1 MTSSSWQ
8 PLHHPRCRPMEYN
21 EALAWYWH
29 KGAGQIIQQL
39 PDDERDIAHLS
50 WILQRWRL
58 DPVCFAVEA
67 LRTKLMPYQAAV
79 LLNLADAP
87 YELFQFYQ
95 CDAEQAK
102 RQVLIPSGHG
112 LGKTRMSAT
121 SILWML
127 ITHMFSH
134 TLCTAPSSNQLTGR
148 LWSEVR
154 KLFRRLRNA
163 WPIIADDWEILG
175 SSIIHTNPDY
185 GDWNAV
191 ARTARPE
198 KPEALQGAHALDD
211 DDADSQLADIFGDE
225 LNSSATGGILVV
237 IEEASGVDDAIRQ
250 TLEGALSEEGARL
263 LAPGNPTRPDGWFA
277 DDMER
282 TDRYAVHTLDCRSS
296 NRHKRYSLPW
306 RDMAGKVHNL
316 FRNGFV
322 SASYWKNIL
331 AECDGD
337 EDADYFRIRV
347 KGEKPRS
354 ALFSI
359 IKSHWV
365 ESAQGRNN
373 DVDSA
378 SDWAII
384 GLDFGLTSD
393 KHGMAIRKGFNLLDG
408 QEWLPKEDP
417 EQVTLE
423 AAERAID
430 AQELFNAR
438 YIIGDSNGVGRGAME
453 YLTRYY
459 RERPK
464 LKVKV
469 VHYNSGMGALDN
481 KRYNRRRDEMW
492 HKYGRKWVANPR
504 CKLLNLPGLKRQ
516 LTAPQFSERNN
527 IIYVESKADLKKRGI
542 ESTNLADALLQTLM
556 VHIPEA
562 APLDAQPEPIQ
573 KLPTIFQKHFDR
585 LNRRKQAGSVIQ

>member
-1 MTSSSWQ
+1 
-8 PLHHPRCRPMEYN
+8 MEYD

-29 KGAGQIIQQL
+29 KGAGRVIQQL
-39 PDDERDIAHLS
+39 PDEERDIGQLS
-50 WILQRWRL
+50 WMLQRWRL

-67 LRTKLMPYQAAV
+67 LRTKLMPYQVAA
-79 LLNLADAP
+79 LLDLADAP
-87 YELFQFYQ
+87 YELYQFYGA
-95 CDAEQAK
+95 DAGNPK

-112 LGKTRMSAT
+112 LGKTRMLAT
-121 SILWML
+121 GILWML

-148 LWSEVR
+148 LWSEIR
-154 KLFRRLRNA
+154 KLFRRLREA
-163 WPIIADDWEILG
+163 WPIIADDWEIQG

-185 GDWNAV
+185 GDWNTV

-211 DDADSQLADIFGDE
+211 DDSDGQLAEIFGDE
-225 LNSSATGGILVV
+225 LENPATGGILVV
-237 IEEASGVDDAIRQ
+237 IEEASGVDDTIRK

-277 DDMER
+277 DDMEK
-282 TDRYAVHTLDCRSS
+282 TDRYAVHTLDCRQS
-296 NRHKRYSLPW
+296 NRKEIYHLPW
-306 RDMAGKVHNL
+306 RDMAGKTHQL
-316 FRNGFV
+316 SLNGFV
-322 SASYWKNIL
+322 SPTYWQNIL

-337 EDADYFRIRV
+337 DDADYFRVRV
-347 KGEKPRS
+347 KGQKPRS

-359 IKSHWV
+359 IKTHWV
-365 ESAQGRNN
+365 ESAQQRTP
-373 DVDSA
+373 DADSLNE
-378 SDWAII
+378 WPVI

-393 KHGMAIRKGFNLLDG
+393 KHGIAVRKGFNMLDG
-408 QEWLPKEDP
+408 NEWLPKEDP

-464 LKVKV
+464 CKVKV
-469 VHYNSGMGALDN
+469 VHYNSGMGALDK
-481 KRYNRRRDEMW
+481 KRYNRKRDEMW

-504 CKLLNLPGLKRQ
+504 CKLLDLPGLKRQ
-516 LTAPQFSERNN
+516 LTAPQFSEHNN
-527 IIYVESKADLKKRGI
+527 IIFVESKADLKKRGI

-562 APLDAQPEPIQ
+562 EPLEAQPEPEP
-573 KLPTIFQKHFDR
+573 KLPTIFKKHFDR
-585 LNRRKQAGSVIQ
+585 IDRRKQAESVIQ

>member
-1 MTSSSWQ
+1 MKNTSWQ
-8 PLHHPRCRPMEYN
+8 PLYHPRCRPMEYD

-29 KGAGQIIQQL
+29 KGAGRVIQQL
-39 PDDERDIAHLS
+39 PDEERDIGQLS
-50 WILQRWRL
+50 WMLQRWRL
-58 DPVCFAVEA
+58 DPICFAVEA
-67 LRTKLMPYQAAV
+67 LRTKVMPYQAVA
-79 LLNLADAP
+79 LLDLADAP
-87 YELFQFYQ
+87 FELYQFYQ
-95 CDAEQAK
+95 CDAGKPK

-112 LGKTRMSAT
+112 LGKTRLLSVG
-121 SILWML
+121 ILWML

-148 LWSEVR
+148 LWSEIR
-154 KLFRRLRNA
+154 KLFRRLREA
-163 WPIIADDWEILG
+163 WPIIADDWEIQG

-211 DDADSQLADIFGDE
+211 DDADGQLAEIFGDE
-225 LNSSATGGILVV
+225 LENPATGGILVV
-237 IEEASGVDDAIRQ
+237 IEEASGVDDTIRK

-282 TDRYAVHTLDCRSS
+282 TDRYAVHTLDCRQS
-296 NRHKRYSLPW
+296 NRRQRYHLPW
-306 RDMAGKVHNL
+306 RDMAGKVHQL
-316 FRNGFV
+316 SLNGFV
-322 SASYWKNIL
+322 SPTYWQNIL

-337 EDADYFRIRV
+337 EDADYFRVRV
-347 KGEKPRS
+347 KGQKPRS

-359 IKSHWV
+359 IKTHWV
-365 ESAQGRNN
+365 ETAQQRGT
-373 DVDSA
+373 DADSLNE
-378 SDWAII
+378 WPVI

-393 KHGMAIRKGFNLLDG
+393 KHGMAVRKGFNMLDG

-459 RERPK
+459 REHSK

-469 VHYNSGMGALDN
+469 VHYNSGMGANDK

-492 HKYGRKWVANPR
+492 HKYGRKWIANPR
-504 CKLLNLPGLKRQ
+504 CKLLDLPGLKRQ

-527 IIYVESKADLKKRGI
+527 VIFVESKADLKKRGI

-556 VHIPEA
+556 IHIPEA
-562 APLDAQPEPIQ
+562 EPLEAQPEPEP
-573 KLPTIFQKHFDR
+573 KLPTIFKKHFDR
-585 LNRRKQAGSVIQ
+585 IDRRKQAESVIR

>member
-1 MTSSSWQ
+1 
-8 PLHHPRCRPMEYN
+8 MEYN

-87 YELFQFYQ
+87 YELFHFYQ
-95 CDAEQAK
+95 CDAGQAK

-127 ITHMFSH
+127 TTHMFSH

-148 LWSEVR
+148 LWSEIR

-175 SSIIHTNPDY
+175 SSIIHTNQDY

-250 TLEGALSEEGARL
+250 TLEGALSEEG
-263 LAPGNPTRPDGWFA
+263 GQ
-277 DDMER
+277 
-282 TDRYAVHTLDCRSS
+282 V
-296 NRHKRYSLPW
+296 
-306 RDMAGKVHNL
+306 AGT
-316 FRNGFV
+316 G
-322 SASYWKNIL
+322 
-331 AECDGD
+331 
-337 EDADYFRIRV
+337 
-347 KGEKPRS
+347 
-354 ALFSI
+354 
-359 IKSHWV
+359 
-365 ESAQGRNN
+365 
-373 DVDSA
+373 
-378 SDWAII
+378 
-384 GLDFGLTSD
+384 
-393 KHGMAIRKGFNLLDG
+393 
-408 QEWLPKEDP
+408 
-417 EQVTLE
+417 
-423 AAERAID
+423 
-430 AQELFNAR
+430 
-438 YIIGDSNGVGRGAME
+438 
-453 YLTRYY
+453 
-459 RERPK
+459 
-464 LKVKV
+464 
-469 VHYNSGMGALDN
+469 
-481 KRYNRRRDEMW
+481 
-492 HKYGRKWVANPR
+492 
-504 CKLLNLPGLKRQ
+504 
-516 LTAPQFSERNN
+516 
-527 IIYVESKADLKKRGI
+527 
-542 ESTNLADALLQTLM
+542 
-556 VHIPEA
+556 
-562 APLDAQPEPIQ
+562 
-573 KLPTIFQKHFDR
+573 
-585 LNRRKQAGSVIQ
+585 

>member
-1 MTSSSWQ
+1 
-8 PLHHPRCRPMEYN
+8 
-21 EALAWYWH
+21 
-29 KGAGQIIQQL
+29 
-39 PDDERDIAHLS
+39 
-50 WILQRWRL
+50 
-58 DPVCFAVEA
+58 
-67 LRTKLMPYQAAV
+67 
-79 LLNLADAP
+79 
-87 YELFQFYQ
+87 
-95 CDAEQAK
+95 
-102 RQVLIPSGHG
+102 
-112 LGKTRMSAT
+112 
-121 SILWML
+121 
-127 ITHMFSH
+127 
-134 TLCTAPSSNQLTGR
+134 
-148 LWSEVR
+148 
-154 KLFRRLRNA
+154 
-163 WPIIADDWEILG
+163 
-175 SSIIHTNPDY
+175 
-185 GDWNAV
+185 
-191 ARTARPE
+191 
-198 KPEALQGAHALDD
+198 
-211 DDADSQLADIFGDE
+211 
-225 LNSSATGGILVV
+225 
-237 IEEASGVDDAIRQ
+237 
-250 TLEGALSEEGARL
+250 
-263 LAPGNPTRPDGWFA
+263 
-277 DDMER
+277 
-282 TDRYAVHTLDCRSS
+282 
-296 NRHKRYSLPW
+296 
-306 RDMAGKVHNL
+306 MAGKVHNL
-316 FRNGFV
+316 SRNGFV

-365 ESAQGRNN
+365 ESAQERNN

-378 SDWAII
+378 GDWAII

-469 VHYNSGMGALDN
+469 VYYNSGMGALDN

-562 APLDAQPEPIQ
+562 APLDAQPEPEP
-573 KLPTIFQKHFDR
+573 KLPTIFQKHFER
-585 LNRRKQAGSVIQ
+585 LDQRKQAGSIIR